1 LTNQEYL
8 VEEGT
13 HLRLPDHQVAMT
25 PEMEE
30 KVSAYIKALEQDPY
44 SPPSDRPL
52 DSELL
57 GVLAE
62 EGKVVRVNDSV
73 VFAASAYQ
81 EMTDRITEHLK
92 SNGSITV
99 AEART
104 MFDTSRKYILPLLEY
119 LDQQHVTRRVGDER
133 VLR

>member
-1 LTNQEYL
+1 
-8 VEEGT
+8 
-13 HLRLPDHQVAMT
+13 MT
-25 PEMEE
+25 PEMEQ

-52 DSELL
+52 DPELL

-104 MFDTSRKYILPLLEY
+104 MFDTSRLPPKRSAAGWVSLSLFS
-119 LDQQHVTRRVGDER
+119 LGRRRG
-133 VLR
+133 